1 MTSIVRLCPICDGHP
16 DRGDGTMACWYCR
29 VRPGHPYRV
38 AGYVLSAR
46 PLSDFA
52 PGEIA
57 VDVYHCDRWLSLPT
71 PKRRG
76 VTARARRL
84 SDGFEVDEYTPQP
97 RYVRPEEFTDPETWR
112 LPTPELTCRP
122 STARA
127 GQGVLL

>member
-1 MTSIVRLCPICDGHP
+1 MTSIVRACPICDGHP

-57 VDVYHCDRWLSLPT
+57 VDVYHCDRGLVAAISNLE
-71 PKRRG
+71 
-76 VTARARRL
+76 RAMEKHGGTR
-84 SDGFEVDEYTPQP
+84 
-97 RYVRPEEFTDPETWR
+97 
-112 LPTPELTCRP
+112 
-122 STARA
+122 
-127 GQGVLL
+127 